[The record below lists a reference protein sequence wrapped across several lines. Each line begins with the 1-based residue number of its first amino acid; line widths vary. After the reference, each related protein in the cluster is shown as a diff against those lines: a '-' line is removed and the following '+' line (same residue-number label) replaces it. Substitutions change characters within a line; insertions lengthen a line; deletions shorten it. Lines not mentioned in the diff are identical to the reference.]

1 MSPRSWA
8 DATTALAFREWRD
21 KAFFWSSIFLN
32 LDPGKV
38 GAFYYRRFLLSCA
51 VLLLFLLSGIALVL
65 RAYKNR
71 AVHLCT
77 GAVSLGCSI
86 NLRGHFLFLFS
97 ALVSVS
103 LNWDL

>member
-1 MSPRSWA
+1 MAGQHLSFG
-8 DATTALAFREWRD
+8 ALFL
-21 KAFFWSSIFLN
+21 FLN
-32 LDPGKV
+32 LDSGKV
-38 GAFYYRRFLLSCA
+38 GAFDYRRFLLSCA
-51 VLLLFLLSGIALVL
+51 VLLLSSAFRCCVGFKGF
-65 RAYKNR
+65 KNR

-97 ALVSVS
+97 ALVSVR